1 MFSQVFDVDDHGEAR
16 GQEVRAEHGQVILAD
31 GKTHIKACHPNATN
45 ESLIIRVDYDDE
57 EAADAVRTLKMYF
70 RPSSGSGARANRT
83 TAVLTWGDV
92 VRSSDVFAGDSD
104 QHAIVTDADM
114 VKKLW
119 HKLDD
124 WVKQMEVVKKRGR
137 GGGRALEAE
146 EVDDSNMGS
155 SIMVENGKT
164 YVLMAQGKDSEPKK
178 VFLFRGSF
186 VAITGTYKLGGCEGE
201 AGDAV
206 YEVLIELSGSSHAED
221 DLFVAR
227 DCKKVDDNIFRR
239 FKRVQIPFSFK
250 IGELMNISELKKRL
264 AECYPDMGL
273 ALSGKFTVHYL
284 QDILCSLYAKF
295 RDQGKSVLMGIDS
308 FGFQQD
314 NPRGE
319 TVFAYAN
326 LVINVTTGEVQ
337 THEDAGY
344 KFLPNSFTEQGVS
357 RNFYPRICPLECPVL
372 RLRVLRTY
380 VHIAKQFTKIN
391 FQTFMT
397 CFAAYMVAPKFETIQ
412 EAGMAAPSF

>member
-1 MFSQVFDVDDHGEAR
+1 VFSQVFDVDDHGEAR
-16 GQEVRAEHGQVILAD
+16 GQEVRAESGQVILAD

-186 VAITGTYKLGGCEGE
+186 VAITGTYNW
-201 AGDAV
+201 AA
-206 YEVLIELSGSSHAED
+206 
-221 DLFVAR
+221 AR
-227 DCKKVDDNIFRR
+227 VRLVMPSMR
-239 FKRVQIPFSFK
+239 F
-250 IGELMNISELKKRL
+250 
-264 AECYPDMGL
+264 
-273 ALSGKFTVHYL
+273 
-284 QDILCSLYAKF
+284 
-295 RDQGKSVLMGIDS
+295 
-308 FGFQQD
+308 
-314 NPRGE
+314 
-319 TVFAYAN
+319 
-326 LVINVTTGEVQ
+326 
-337 THEDAGY
+337 
-344 KFLPNSFTEQGVS
+344 
-357 RNFYPRICPLECPVL
+357 
-372 RLRVLRTY
+372 
-380 VHIAKQFTKIN
+380 
-391 FQTFMT
+391 
-397 CFAAYMVAPKFETIQ
+397 
-412 EAGMAAPSF
+412 